1 MKKIVLLCAGGVST
15 SLLMNKMKAMA
26 AKLNYACEIDA
37 YPADMAVYPDAA
49 SVIAKDADII
59 LLGPQVRF
67 MKESVQKICVNIP
80 VEVIDMHDYGRM
92 NGEAV
97 LLFAKNIIEQS
108 GD

>member
-1 MKKIVLLCAGGVST
+1 MKKIVLLCSGGFST

-49 SVIAKDADII
+49 DVIAKNADII

-67 MKESVQKICVNIP
+67 MKESIQKVCVNIP
-80 VEVIDMHDYGRM
+80 VEVMDMHDYGKM

-97 LLFAKNIIEQS
+97 LLFAKSKIEQA

>member
-1 MKKIVLLCAGGVST
+1 MRKIALLCAGGFST
-15 SLLMNKMKAMA
+15 SLLMNKMKSTAE
-26 AKLNYACEIDA
+26 KINYACEIMA
-37 YPADMAVYPDAA
+37 YPVDMASYPNAMD
-49 SVIAKDADII
+49 KDIDII